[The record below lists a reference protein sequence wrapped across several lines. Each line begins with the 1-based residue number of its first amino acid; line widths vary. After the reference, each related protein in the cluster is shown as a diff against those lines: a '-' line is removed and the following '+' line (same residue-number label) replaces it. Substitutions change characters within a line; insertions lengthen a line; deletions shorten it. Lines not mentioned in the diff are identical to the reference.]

1 MTDSTVWAKLKDID
15 VNQDKEKKDRYDYLS
30 WTHAIR
36 YVKDVGCSLDW
47 EVEEDVYF
55 PDGSM
60 EVRMKVIIDGIAL
73 PMWLPVMNH
82 RNQGI
87 KNPNAT
93 DINKARMR
101 CLVKGIAAHGLGFYI
116 YAGEDL
122 PLTSPHELYDDMQ
135 ARILTDRY
143 DAAIFMMTQPEE
155 VQTDIFKSAPPGE
168 VAKFKALL
176 REIESEASQVLK
188 EIAVSLESG
197 ADVEDELKVKQEWT
211 ELSREEKKLVWGRLN
226 PLTHD
231 YINAVM
237 GKREAA

>member
-1 MTDSTVWAKLKDID
+1 
-15 VNQDKEKKDRYDYLS
+15 
-30 WTHAIR
+30 
-36 YVKDVGCSLDW
+36 LDW

-122 PLTSPHELYDDMQ
+122 PLTSAHELYDDMQ

-155 VQTDIFKSAPPGE
+155 VQTDIFKSAPLGE

-176 REIESEASQVLK
+176 REIESEANQKLK
-188 EIAVSLESG
+188 EIAISLESG
-197 ADVEDELKVKQEWT
+197 AVGEDELKVKQEWA
-211 ELSREEKKLVWGRLN
+211 ELSREEKKLVWGRLH
-226 PLTHD
+226 PLIHD